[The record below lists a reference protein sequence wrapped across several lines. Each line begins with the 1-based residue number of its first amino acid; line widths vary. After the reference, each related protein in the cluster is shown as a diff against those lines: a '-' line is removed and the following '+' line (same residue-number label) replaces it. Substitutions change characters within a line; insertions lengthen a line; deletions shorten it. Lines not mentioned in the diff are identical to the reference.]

1 MAVVFKD
8 RLLDPVLHTNRN
20 RLPDP
25 IISFDDLR
33 NINALAVYTLVRNLQ
48 GLLYETTLGVTHL
61 QQPHKVA
68 ESNNHERL
76 NE

>member
-8 RLLDPVLHTNRN
+8 RLLDPVLLTNRN

-33 NINALAVYTLVRNLQ
+33 NINALAVYTLVRNPQ

-61 QQPHKVA
+61 QQLHKVA